1 MQSMALHLFEFMDH
15 AWTPA
20 ILRKTLLDVLDFCN
34 CDFRPWYRLLADDLL
49 RTALAEGAECV
60 AEPGAGAAPILREL
74 ALLIRSTPPG
84 PAHNLQLIPSD
95 LYPVP
100 DVWRSLQREFPNIRP
115 IYEPVD
121 MFGKQNWPPRTLL
134 LLAAALHHIPRNR
147 RIQLLQNLLE
157 TADCV
162 VVHEPVRR
170 TAVSMLL
177 TSFCWFPALLTPAAR
192 IRRSGSLRR
201 ILLCWLIPVVPL
213 MFVWDGLVSCLR
225 QWTDAEWENARQELG
240 RKGIGVHRQT
250 TMHSERITIRREHCQ
265 ASDWGT
271 GVTRSPAMAG
281 F

>member
-1 MQSMALHLFEFMDH
+1 MALHLFEFMDH
-15 AWTPA
+15 AWTPTV
-20 ILRKTLLDVLDFCN
+20 LRTTLLDVLDFCN
-34 CDFRPWYRLLADDLL
+34 CNFRPWYRLLAEDLL
-49 RTALAEGAECV
+49 RTAAAEGAECV

-74 ALLIRSTPPG
+74 ALLIQRNPAG
-84 PAHNLQLIPSD
+84 PAQSLRLIPSD

-100 DVWRSLQREFPNIRP
+100 EVWRGLQQEFPNIEP

-121 MFGKQNWPPRTLL
+121 MFGSHAWPPRTLL
-134 LLAAALHHIPRNR
+134 LLAASLHHIPRDR
-147 RIQLLQNLLE
+147 RTRLLQTLLE
-157 TADCV
+157 TADGI

-170 TAVSMLL
+170 TVISMLL

-192 IRRSGSLRR
+192 MGHRGSLRR

-225 QWTDAEWENARQELG
+225 QWTDAEWDQVREELG

-250 TMHSERITIRREHCQ
+250 TMHSERITIRHQ
-265 ASDWGT
+265 QDQSAGGGLK